1 MGDALSAYLQETGC
15 DFGEDVASFGEA
27 FGILLFIFIMEKN
40 YFSPRKFNIFGT
52 LTVLISKTLL

>member
-27 FGILLFIFIMEKN
+27 FGILLFIFIIEKN
-40 YFSPRKFNIFGT
+40 HF
-52 LTVLISKTLL
+52 

>member
-27 FGILLFIFIMEKN
+27 FGILLFIFIIEKN
-40 YFSPRKFNIFGT
+40 HFWPRKFNIFGI
-52 LTVLISKTLL
+52 LAVIVSKILL